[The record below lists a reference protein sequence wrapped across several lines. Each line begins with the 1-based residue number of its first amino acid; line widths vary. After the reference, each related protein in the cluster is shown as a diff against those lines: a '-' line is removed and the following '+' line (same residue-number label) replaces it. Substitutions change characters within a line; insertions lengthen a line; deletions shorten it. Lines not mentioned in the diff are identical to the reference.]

1 MSKQRRV
8 RTGRCVYDELS
19 RVYVYI
25 NSTSRIRKSLQLTDT
40 IKMCVESTNLL
51 STTIQGISAS
61 TDIGIDNRASCYA
74 YYRK

>member
-40 IKMCVESTNLL
+40 IKMCVEST
-51 STTIQGISAS
+51 TIQGISAS
-61 TDIGIDNRASCYA
+61 TDIGIDNHASCYA